1 MGGMGEVSLPAFAL
15 TVLVIAATPG
25 PAVALILRRAGV
37 QGFRA
42 AIPTV
47 LGIEAGLYM
56 WALAVG
62 LGLAAL
68 VTASETAFLIWRVA
82 GALFLVYLG
91 VMAIRSGWAMRG
103 LPDSDPLPAIRRS
116 DHGAFAEGVLVQL
129 ANPKAAVF
137 LFAFYPQFLPAE
149 TLTLGS
155 AAALGAV
162 QVAIELPLYLLL
174 AAVVGKA
181 TAWFSRTSVRRRL
194 ECVSG
199 SVLVALGL
207 RVASS
212 DA

>member
-1 MGGMGEVSLPAFAL
+1 MGTVNLWAFVV
-15 TVLVIAATPG
+15 TVLIIAATPG
-25 PAVALILRRAGV
+25 PAMALILRRAGV

-47 LGIEAGLYM
+47 LGIEAGLYI

-68 VTASETAFLIWRVA
+68 VTASQTAFFVWRIA
-82 GALFLVYLG
+82 GALFLAYLG
-91 VMAIRSGWAMRG
+91 VRAIRTGWAMRG
-103 LPDSDPLPAIRRS
+103 MRDLDPLPTVRRS
-116 DHGAFAEGVLVQL
+116 GHGAFAEGLLVQL

-137 LFAFYPQFLPAE
+137 LFAFYPQFLPAD

-155 AAALGAV
+155 AAALGAL
-162 QVAIELPLYLLL
+162 QVLIELPLYLLL

-181 TAWFSRTSVRRRL
+181 SAWFSRTVVRRRL
-194 ECVSG
+194 EYISG
-199 SVLVALGL
+199 SVLVALGV
-207 RVASS
+207 RVALT